1 MIFYAVPILPRG
13 FEKIENRKPT
23 SGRQSLRRSLRP
35 KLPDREEALI
45 DMRERRC
52 NEIPTKWDPAKKEWV
67 VDVRLLRSRQHW
79 WLIMVQAKV
88 KKGRSRPTRKQLYE
102 RINLPGK
109 SPEEAARIIMQGGAK
124 RLTVKP
130 N

>member
-1 MIFYAVPILPRG
+1 M
-13 FEKIENRKPT
+13 
-23 SGRQSLRRSLRP
+23 
-35 KLPDREEALI
+35 EEALI

-52 NEIPTKWDPAKKEWV
+52 NEIPTKRDPAKKEWV

-79 WLIMVQAKV
+79 WLIMAQAKV
-88 KKGRSRPTRKQLYE
+88 KKGRSRPTRKQLDE
-102 RINLPGK
+102 RIHLPGK